1 MVDAYSNLSDVR
13 VGNFPWCLKVRV
25 IRLWVVKSNLISGQE
40 NSIELVLLDE
50 KGCKIHATVR
60 RHLIPLFKAVIIEG
74 EVYTLS
80 AFSVVDAYGL
90 CRPTRHPCRLFFH
103 STTILEKMVCRA
115 IKMNGLSLVD
125 IGQINSHS
133 CDSNYLVDFMGVMT
147 GISSQNEF
155 LKDGQRVKMIVVEIS
170 DHRGFCHV
178 VLFGEIVDYLVQMMT
193 TLDGGLPVVVI
204 QFAKIRFFR
213 GRVLLQ
219 NIQNLTRMLFNP
231 PVDESV
237 LLGRRLS
244 KMRGGPAMTVPLI
257 GPPVKPSVVDDFLRL
272 YPKKTIAELKS
283 TPDDGP
289 FIVSGVVDGLVI
301 GEDWWYPSCRC
312 SKRLIINT
320 GFYYCRGCS
329 KHVFEFVPR
338 FRVKIHVTDG
348 IDDAMFVLSDDDVR
362 YLTRTKCSIQLSSSK
377 QVLEGINPP
386 SALMKI
392 EGLKLLFK
400 IVMVSSLNP
409 IYIGAFKVSRVCLDP
424 DIFNAFSLK
433 GTRHTPA
440 KVYRPVMSEVVYPS
454 GLNEEINQHGEYLSK
469 KRLAGSFDNTLGEE
483 IADHHKR
490 SRDC

>member
-1 MVDAYSNLSDVR
+1 
-13 VGNFPWCLKVRV
+13 
-25 IRLWVVKSNLISGQE
+25 
-40 NSIELVLLDE
+40 
-50 KGCKIHATVR
+50 
-60 RHLIPLFKAVIIEG
+60 
-74 EVYTLS
+74 
-80 AFSVVDAYGL
+80 
-90 CRPTRHPCRLFFH
+90 
-103 STTILEKMVCRA
+103 
-115 IKMNGLSLVD
+115 
-125 IGQINSHS
+125 
-133 CDSNYLVDFMGVMT
+133 
-147 GISSQNEF
+147 
-155 LKDGQRVKMIVVEIS
+155 
-170 DHRGFCHV
+170 
-178 VLFGEIVDYLVQMMT
+178 
-193 TLDGGLPVVVI
+193 
-204 QFAKIRFFR
+204 
-213 GRVLLQ
+213 
-219 NIQNLTRMLFNP
+219 MLFNP

-312 SKRLIINT
+312 SKRLIINA
-320 GFYYCRGCS
+320 GYYYCRGCS

-409 IYIGAFKVSRVCLDP
+409 IYKGAFKVSRVCLDP